1 MVLDMNNFFMFLRLL
16 RLDDHLLLVVHFPLL
31 IGGAF
36 KIVFFF
42 FLINNL
48 LFVVGGLSII
58 FNLDGVV
65 NTVNVKESL
74 EYFFLGVAILPSF
87 DNIVDVAV
95 GHFDGVLVQESY
107 SLFSGEGHP
116 YK

>member
-42 FLINNL
+42 LINNL
-48 LFVVGGLSII
+48 LFVVDGLSII

-65 NTVNVKESL
+65 STVNVKESL

-95 GHFDGVLVQESY
+95 GHFDGMLVQESY

>member
-1 MVLDMNNFFMFLRLL
+1 MFLRL
-16 RLDDHLLLVVHFPLL
+16 DEHLLLIVHFPLL
-31 IGGAF
+31 IGGTF
-36 KIVFFF
+36 KIVFF

-48 LFVVGGLSII
+48 LFVVDGLSII
-58 FNLDGVV
+58 FNLDGVD